1 MKRRDIIKGLTLLP
15 LAGGVGVAISLESA
29 LAAPAA
35 EKPDLFKELGVD
47 RIINARGT
55 YTYLGGSLMLPE
67 VVEALNSTSQD
78 FASLYEIEDKVGAK
92 IAEMLH
98 VEAAMV
104 TAGAACALTLGTA
117 AAITGKKQEL
127 IDVLPEVPGARRE
140 VIMQKTHRYRWD
152 QAIRLTGVK
161 IVEVEGPA
169 EMEKAINANTVTAH
183 FFDAAPIHSVTHEEF
198 VAICKRNKI
207 PSFIDCAANIP
218 PVENLF
224 KHQKTGFDLITFSG
238 GKMLRAPQSSG
249 LLMGRKDLIEAA
261 KLNYDPYEC
270 PIGRPMKVS
279 KEEMFGLYVALKA
292 YLANDHEKEWKDWLA
307 RTRRIA
313 SVLETLPTVKAE
325 TFVNPEARNHFPSL
339 RVSWDQTKVKITPQE
354 VNEALKTGTPR
365 IEANATSMLLIAV
378 VTLKPEQVDIVAK
391 RVKEIL
397 NQAVVKS

>member
-15 LAGGVGVAISLESA
+15 LAGGMGSAIPLQSV
-29 LAAPAA
+29 LAAPVA

-47 RIINARGT
+47 RIINARGN
-55 YTYLGGSLMLPE
+55 YTYLGGSIMLPE
-67 VVEALNSTSQD
+67 VIEALNATSQD

-117 AAITGKKQEL
+117 AAITGKNQAL
-127 IDVLPEVPGARRE
+127 IDALPEIPGSRRE
-140 VIMQKTHRYRWD
+140 VIMQKSNRYRWD

-161 IVEVEGPA
+161 IVEVVGPA
-169 EMEKAINANTVTAH
+169 EMEKAINENTVTAH
-183 FFDAAPIHSVTHEEF
+183 IYDAAPSHSIKYEDF
-198 VAICKRNKI
+198 ISICKRNKI
-207 PSFIDCAANIP
+207 VSFIDCAANIP
-218 PVENLF
+218 PMENLF
-224 KHQKTGFDLITFSG
+224 KHQKEGFDLIAFSG

-261 KLNYDPYEC
+261 KMNYDPYEC

-279 KEEMFGLYVALKA
+279 KEEMFGLYVALKS
-292 YLANDHEKEWKDWLA
+292 YLARDHEKEWQDWLA
-307 RTRRIA
+307 RTKRIA
-313 SVLETLPTVKAE
+313 SILEIIPTVQAE
-325 TFVNPEARNHFPSL
+325 TFINPEVKNHFPSVN
-339 RVSWDQTKVKITPQE
+339 VSWDQNKVKITPQQ
-354 VNEALKTGTPR
+354 VNDALKTGTPR
-365 IEANATSMLLIAV
+365 IEANATTMLLIAV

-397 NQAVVKS
+397 SGAVVKG